1 MFIRTFL
8 FSLLMLSAFS
18 GCRKTEK
25 AKVNSPLTFSTSFE
39 SIDDFKG
46 FYIVPQN
53 YMNTSSH
60 QLTSELFHSGNYSHK
75 AWIYGGNP
83 ENTAS
88 QNNNHRAYP
97 TIQFQKTAGG
107 VFHTPCYISFWV
119 WLEMDL
125 VAHTPENQWFSFATL
140 TTDSTD
146 NWSRTILVNLSCE
159 GFVHLMHVPL
169 QGEKIWDFQTSSLTF
184 PKKEWVNIKIYIDT
198 RPEKVY
204 AKVWQNGILVS
215 SAKIADGNGLLAQ
228 AHFGLYAAPS
238 VSSGTVY
245 NDDLEINEVSGE

>member
-8 FSLLMLSAFS
+8 FSLLMLSVFS

-60 QLTSELFHSGNYSHK
+60 QLTSELFHSGKYSH
-75 AWIYGGNP
+75 
-83 ENTAS
+83 
-88 QNNNHRAYP
+88 
-97 TIQFQKTAGG
+97 
-107 VFHTPCYISFWV
+107 
-119 WLEMDL
+119 
-125 VAHTPENQWFSFATL
+125 
-140 TTDSTD
+140 
-146 NWSRTILVNLSCE
+146 
-159 GFVHLMHVPL
+159 
-169 QGEKIWDFQTSSLTF
+169 
-184 PKKEWVNIKIYIDT
+184 
-198 RPEKVY
+198 
-204 AKVWQNGILVS
+204 KVWQNWILVS

-228 AHFGLYAAPS
+228 THFGLYAAPS

-245 NDDLEINEVSGE
+245 NDDLEINEVSGNNFATSLLRYLLTYYLCHGLRDVSSVGSERMLHTHEVVGSNPSRPTSKSATYENFMGGFFVRVPTRVPTRACKIR